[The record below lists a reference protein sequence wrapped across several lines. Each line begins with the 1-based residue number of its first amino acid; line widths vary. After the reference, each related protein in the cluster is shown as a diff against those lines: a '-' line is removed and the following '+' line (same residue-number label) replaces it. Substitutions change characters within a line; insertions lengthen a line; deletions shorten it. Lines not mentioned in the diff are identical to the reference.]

1 MTTRSISVPLAGA
14 MAIAVTA
21 FAFALIY
28 SQSRLGTIDRR
39 ALAIATNA
47 APSVEHLAEGRAQL
61 FRLAANVREFASEG
75 ATRSQWARGQMLE
88 SRNLLIAEIAAYQSL
103 SSFPGE
109 GAMAADLTRRLGD
122 LDDALRRLLDGEVEG
137 AELRDLQAAIQSF
150 AAVVQRLI
158 DFNAAQLQEE
168 THQILEARRRA
179 VMTAVVLGGI
189 AVACAC
195 LATLLGARALRQR
208 VRLMA
213 EHRKLVEARASE
225 LEAFSGRVAHDL
237 KGPLNTIGLLAFSG
251 VRQSPAEGNARN
263 PLDRIAHQVT
273 RMNEMIDALLDF
285 ARAGARPEA
294 GARADLGRVV
304 EHVLDEIRPTAQ
316 AAGVELRGV
325 RLDEARVACSAGAA
339 SVVLSN
345 LVRNAIK
352 YIDGG
357 PGRLVEVR
365 LVRRAV
371 DALVEVEDTGHGVPP
386 GAQES
391 IFEPY
396 VRLERRGVPGLG
408 LGLATV
414 KRLVEGYGGAVGVR
428 SVEGRGSC
436 FWFSLPLSR
445 DDEAVA
451 RSA

>member
-1 MTTRSISVPLAGA
+1 MTNRSILLPLAGA

-21 FAFALIY
+21 FVVALIY

-61 FRLAANVREFASEG
+61 FKLAANLREFAGDG
-75 ATRSQWARGQMLE
+75 AARGQGARGQMLDAR
-88 SRNLLIAEIAAYQSL
+88 SSLIAEIAAYQSL
-103 SSFPGE
+103 ASFPGE
-109 GAMAADLTRRLGD
+109 GEMAADLTRRLGD

-137 AELRDLQAAIQSF
+137 AELSDMQVAIQSF

-168 THQILEARRRA
+168 TRQILEARRRA
-179 VMTAVVLGGI
+179 VLTAVVLGGI
-189 AVACAC
+189 AVACAGS
-195 LATLLGARALRQR
+195 ATLLGARSLRQR

-213 EHRKLVEARASE
+213 EHRQLVEARASE

-251 VRQSPAEGNARN
+251 ARQPAAEGRN

-285 ARAGARPEA
+285 ARSGARPEA
-294 GARADLGRVV
+294 GARADLERTV
-304 EHVLDEIRPTAQ
+304 EQVLDEIRPTAQ
-316 AAGVELRGV
+316 GARVELRGARV
-325 RLDEARVACSAGAA
+325 DEARVACSAGAA
-339 SVVLSN
+339 TVVLSN

-365 LVRRAV
+365 LFRRAV
-371 DALVEVEDTGHGVPP
+371 DALVEVEDTGRGVPP
-386 GAQES
+386 EAQES
-391 IFEPY
+391 IFQPY
-396 VRLERRGVPGLG
+396 VRLERRAVPGLG

-414 KRLVEGYGGAVGVR
+414 KRLVEGHGGRVGVW

-436 FWFSLPLSR
+436 FWFSIPLAR
-445 DDEAVA
+445 DESAVA